1 MVSPVNALCWLCC
14 KSRDNY
20 STGVISLASQAD
32 TALEVILDKIS
43 SERRERQEDRRQG
56 RLLHLKFLGW
66 PVSSY
71 VTTFGLEFLTK
82 VRADYKLLSYLTEI
96 PLRGE
101 QWDVAPVSLSGKKS
115 MVFSNQQRGV
125 QEGLPVLNLISTSG
139 SSSLCNPT
147 TSPSLFG
154 SEQQT
159 RKARLK
165 IPEKHS
171 EIWKIIWSSHGHQ
184 HSCLFYAVCGKC
196 NIFFF
201 KITLK
206 AQQQNYVQPGKGLI
220 SGVTSGLTFPLAWS
234 SIHICRELAQWETCF
249 S

>member
-1 MVSPVNALCWLCC
+1 M
-14 KSRDNY
+14 
-20 STGVISLASQAD
+20 
-32 TALEVILDKIS
+32 ILDKIS

-66 PVSSY
+66 PVSSS

-82 VRADYKLLSYLTEI
+82 VRADYKLLFYLTEI
-96 PLRGE
+96 PLPGE
-101 QWDVAPVSLSGKKS
+101 QWGVAPVSLSRKKS

-125 QEGLPVLNLISTSG
+125 HEGLPVLNLISTSG

-159 RKARLK
+159 RKPWLK
-165 IPEKHS
+165 IWEKHS
-171 EIWKIIWSSHGHQ
+171 KIWKIIWSSHGHQ
-184 HSCLFYAVCGKC
+184 HSFLFYALCGIC
-196 NIFFF
+196 DIFF

-206 AQQQNYVQPGKGLI
+206 AQQQNYVQPGKGSI